1 MKTFFVMIIALGVH
15 LYAQILYNSK
25 DAALPT
31 YIPQSKMSD
40 SVKAFVKL
48 QSEKT
53 TNSIRKTVKRDA
65 LGRAIK
71 DSISYVSKQT
81 PQKIKV
87 VIDYENLNHLYKTGF
102 SGRYEISSNGREKK
116 FWLNG
121 KLLQE
126 DAYFIEFKKN
136 LAKQSEEVSPYRP
149 PRVEYLTAEEIENLI
164 NGAGIVIKRV
174 RNAKADN
181 VILGYNFLKVN

>member
-116 FWLNG
+116 
-121 KLLQE
+121 
-126 DAYFIEFKKN
+126 I
-136 LAKQSEEVSPYRP
+136 LAEWKTITRRCLFY
-149 PRVEYLTAEEIENLI
+149 
-164 NGAGIVIKRV
+164 
-174 RNAKADN
+174 
-181 VILGYNFLKVN
+181 

>member
-1 MKTFFVMIIALGVH
+1 MIIALGVH

-102 SGRYEISSNGREKK
+102 SGRYEISSNGR
-116 FWLNG
+116 
-121 KLLQE
+121 
-126 DAYFIEFKKN
+126 KKN
-136 LAKQSEEVSPYRP
+136 F
-149 PRVEYLTAEEIENLI
+149 
-164 NGAGIVIKRV
+164 G
-174 RNAKADN
+174 
-181 VILGYNFLKVN
+181 